1 MTADNKKSRINT
13 DGLFRQNIVLMSGL
27 VTAPIIVAA
36 TTMQRALVLS
46 MAFFAISYVSVL
58 ICRFIPRKIV
68 YMVRILLYTIVAA
81 GVFVPTVIGLR
92 CLFPETTGE
101 VILYIELMVV
111 NSLILAKTESRFYLE
126 KYGKMAVDA
135 LIYIAGFAMAAFA
148 SGFVREIFSYGTVFG
163 FHVCEPI
170 VPAAKSPFFG
180 FILVG
185 IFAALCRVIVGR
197 RAVRKKRP
205 KEHERF
211 RIEIDFDDEE

>member
-92 CLFPETTGE
+92 YLFPETTGE

-126 KYGKMAVDA
+126 RYGKMAVDA

-185 IFAALCRVIVGR
+185 IFAALCRAAVGKRVSSKR
-197 RAVRKKRP
+197 RRDK
-205 KEHERF
+205 
-211 RIEIDFDDEE
+211 

>member
-185 IFAALCRVIVGR
+185 IFAALCRAAVGKRVSSKR
-197 RAVRKKRP
+197 RRDK
-205 KEHERF
+205 
-211 RIEIDFDDEE
+211 

>member
-46 MAFFAISYVSVL
+46 MAFFAISYVSIL

-92 CLFPETTGE
+92 YLFPETTGE

-170 VPAAKSPFFG
+170 VPSAKSPFFG

-185 IFAALCRVIVGR
+185 IFAALCRAAVGKRVSSKR
-197 RAVRKKRP
+197 RRDK
-205 KEHERF
+205 
-211 RIEIDFDDEE
+211 

>member
-1 MTADNKKSRINT
+1 MTKSKSNINS
-13 DGLFRQNIVLMSGL
+13 DGFFRQNIVLMSGL

-36 TTMQRALVLS
+36 TSAERALVLVMS
-46 MAFFAISYVSVL
+46 FFMISYTSIVL
-58 ICRFIPRKIV
+58 CRFIPRKIA
-68 YMVRILLYTIVAA
+68 YSIRILLYAVVA
-81 GVFVPTVIGLR
+81 GITYVPTMYALGMV
-92 CLFPETTGE
+92 FPD
-101 VILYIELMVV
+101 VMNSVRLYVEIMVV
-111 NSLILAKTESRFYLE
+111 NSLLLAKTETRFYLKPFGE
-126 KYGKMAVDA
+126 MAVDA
-135 LIYIAGFAMAAFA
+135 LIYIAGFAAAAFA
-148 SGFVREIFSYGTVFG
+148 VGFIRELLAFGTLFG
-163 FHVCEPI
+163 MRLFDPV

>member
-1 MTADNKKSRINT
+1 MTADNKRRRINT

-46 MAFFAISYVSVL
+46 MAFFAISYVSIL

-92 CLFPETTGE
+92 YLFPETTGE

-126 KYGKMAVDA
+126 RYGKMAVDA

-185 IFAALCRVIVGR
+185 IFAALCRAAVGKRVSSKR
-197 RAVRKKRP
+197 RRDK
-205 KEHERF
+205 
-211 RIEIDFDDEE
+211 

>member
-1 MTADNKKSRINT
+1 MTADNKRRRINT

-46 MAFFAISYVSVL
+46 MAFFAISYVSIL

-92 CLFPETTGE
+92 YLFPETTGE

-185 IFAALCRVIVGR
+185 IFAALCRAAVGKRVSSKR
-197 RAVRKKRP
+197 RRDK
-205 KEHERF
+205 
-211 RIEIDFDDEE
+211 